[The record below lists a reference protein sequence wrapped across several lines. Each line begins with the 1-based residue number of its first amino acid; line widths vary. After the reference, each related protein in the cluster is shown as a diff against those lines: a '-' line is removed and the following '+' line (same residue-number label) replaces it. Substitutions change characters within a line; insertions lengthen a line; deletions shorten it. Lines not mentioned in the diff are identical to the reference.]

1 METAEP
7 DRYDLYTE
15 KKKSPLSK
23 FLNVLFTI
31 GLVVGIIL
39 LGIYFFGGCEQVD
52 PTSEDTEQTEQ
63 TDEDA
68 TNEIADE
75 SSSENKEVETIEIT
89 DDPLQRINFQKV
101 GTIAPYK
108 SAIITAQTSGSVTD
122 FQYDE
127 GDKVKSGN
135 QIARISDSTSSQ
147 IAFINFE
154 TALKALENSE
164 RALNSTKNSV
174 SKDVQSAEIGV
185 ATAQIG
191 LQNSVDAYNNSIRA
205 WEEQLRSTMLGV
217 QSAELGLSAAQENYY
232 NSIESSDIGFD
243 NILDQSLSS
252 IISSLTLI
260 ESTHDTVNAFL
271 VYEDELLLATSSS
284 RLRDIKDEN
293 NDLRDAYEDLL
304 DEYLDVNDDQDSDDA
319 LDLLNDILETLDDSQ
334 YLLIDVKDVIEDA
347 LDSDDEELTNLYSFF
362 SATESGINSLQSSL
376 DMGSNSLI
384 MTRQGLENIVLGN
397 QIQPEGA
404 FNGLEASETQLASA
418 QQAYKIGVANRDSQ
432 LDAQRHAVEIAEK
445 QLEASVAQLENIR
458 AKSNLQVLGAETQ
471 LAQVEGQAN
480 IAAVSLD
487 GTEIK
492 SPINGILLNK
502 YIEEGNY
509 VNPGQKVVR
518 VGDMSKIE
526 VIISLTA
533 DELGFVKLGQNVQ
546 IEAPG
551 GIKTTGKITK
561 VMAALDPQTKKV
573 NVKIVIPNKD
583 NEFVAGMFADVKFTE
598 AQKEAAGV
606 FVPFKSIIFES
617 DGEYVYIVENN
628 KAIKKAVVL
637 GQISGNQLEIID
649 GISLGDKVIT
659 NGAKLVNEGDFVTDL
674 SN

>member
-1 METAEP
+1 MMEQSQE
-7 DRYDLYTE
+7 DRYDLYSE
-15 KKKSPLSK
+15 KKKSKLSK

-31 GLVVGIIL
+31 GLIVGIIL
-39 LGIYFFGGCEQVD
+39 LGMYFFGGCEQTND
-52 PTSEDTEQTEQ
+52 ETSNETQQTEQ
-63 TDEDA
+63 TDEEA
-68 TNEIADE
+68 TDEYNEETAGNI
-75 SSSENKEVETIEIT
+75 EVETIEIT

-101 GTIAPYK
+101 GTVAPYK
-108 SAIITAQTSGSVTD
+108 SAIVTAQASGSVTD

-127 GDKVKSGN
+127 GDKVESGN
-135 QIARISDSTSSQ
+135 QIASISDSTSSQ

-164 RALNSTKNSV
+164 KALSSTKSSV

-191 LQNSVDAYNNSIRA
+191 LQNSIDTYNNSIKA
-205 WEEQLRSTMLGV
+205 WEEQLRSSMLSV
-217 QSAELGLSAAQENYY
+217 QSAELGLNAAQENYY

-260 ESTHDTVNAFL
+260 EATYDTVNSFL
-271 VYEDELLLATSSS
+271 VYEDELLQATSSS
-284 RLRDIKDEN
+284 RLRDIRDAKD
-293 NDLRDAYEDLL
+293 DLGEAYEDLL
-304 DEYLDVNDDQDSDDA
+304 DEYMDVNDNENSDDA

-334 YLLIDVKDVIEDA
+334 YLLVDVKDVIEDA
-347 LDSDDEELTNLYSFF
+347 LDEDELENLYTFLST
-362 SATESGINSLQSSL
+362 SENGINTLQSSI
-376 DMGSNSLI
+376 DMGTNGLI

-404 FNGLEASETQLASA
+404 FNGLEASETQLASVK
-418 QQAYKIGVANRDSQ
+418 QGYKIVLANRDSQ
-432 LDAQRHAVEIAEK
+432 LVAQRHAVEIAEK
-445 QLEASVAQLENIR
+445 QLEAAVAQLENIK

-471 LAQVEGQAN
+471 LAQVEGQAD
-480 IAAVSLD
+480 IAAVSLE
-487 GTEIK
+487 GNEIK
-492 SPINGILLNK
+492 SPIDGILLDK

-518 VGDMSKIE
+518 IGNMSKIE
-526 VIISLTA
+526 VIVSLTA
-533 DELGFVKLGQNVQ
+533 EELGFVKLGQTVQ

-561 VMAALDPQTKKV
+561 VMAALDPQTKKID
-573 NVKIVIPNKD
+573 VKIVIPNED
-583 NEFVAGMFADVKFTE
+583 NKFVAGMFADVKFSD
-598 AQKEAAGV
+598 AQKDTTGV

-628 KAIKKAVVL
+628 RAVKKAVKL

-649 GISLGDKVIT
+649 GLSLGDEVIT
-659 NGAKLVNEGDFVTDL
+659 YGAKLVEDGDFVTEL